1 MFFAISIRFIATVL
15 VFGCLS
21 LGVAQESQLVFLKVN
36 NASSAS
42 FFDKQQT
49 NFSQTFSLSNL
60 DDVSILPTENP
71 TSLSPNLSDGSS
83 FLIYNDSLDFLG
95 NFELDD
101 NSAPILY
108 PLKSTETT
116 AYYFRS
122 TYGVL
127 QNQNFSETFP
137 QLSGGVQTSVPAE
150 VVAAFAFNWEENALS
165 VPFYCNCPDYDES
178 AASNHSPFSSFKL
191 EIGVLNINANNKTM
205 NAVWL
210 EDGTIF
216 TNIPI
221 FNSLS
226 INGID
231 DYFLGENDLWG
242 SYWVKFDPVTTEYTA
257 VPLFSQFGS
266 TLIYGAS
273 GSEGGESIFRSGVSW
288 GFNAPI
294 SPDGTTLSLS
304 ENDSLYHAF
313 IVKESTEGE
322 MIWLDSLFS
331 YGKSQ
336 SDMSVTLNRFRVNG
350 VQELNGHSYLSIFYQ
365 VNGQEASDTILFK
378 NFIDEP
384 VFLSSGDF
392 LPGTFGFVAKSSR
405 EIIQYDEDG
414 TKLKK
419 LIYPIRSKDPWSE
432 LNAGWFFQQPELF
445 KVNNALGWPQTY
457 SSTNDT
463 TLYFIEQLQ
472 DGSLDS
478 TGIDL
483 PAGRGT
489 FVLWLD
495 ENLNIIDFTNFP
507 FSTGG
512 NNLVPGVSLSAISIF
527 QDDTLMISGSI
538 GAGTTTSLDPEGL
551 AEEITY
557 SEGKNFI
564 AFYSVPELLLSED
577 HINQLE
583 SKLKVYPNP
592 ARDYISI
599 KSNLPTPASY
609 NIYDITGRKIKNGN
623 VLSAELNTISISDL
637 SSGIFILEIRRDQDI
652 IATEKFVV
660 K

>member
-1 MFFAISIRFIATVL
+1 M
-15 VFGCLS
+15 GH
-21 LGVAQESQLVFLKVN
+21 AQETQLVYLKIN
-36 NASSAS
+36 DASSAS
-42 FFDKQQT
+42 FFDTQQT
-49 NFSQTFSLSNL
+49 NYSQTFSLNNL
-60 DDVSILPTENP
+60 DDISILPTENP
-71 TSLSPNLSDGSS
+71 TSLSPNLSNGSS
-83 FLIYNDSLDFLG
+83 FLIYNDSLNYLG
-95 NFELDD
+95 NFEL
-101 NSAPILY
+101 SEITAPILY

-122 TYGVL
+122 IIET
-127 QNQNFSETFP
+127 NQDQIFSETFP
-137 QLSGGVQTSVPAE
+137 QLSGGVQSSIPAE
-150 VVAAFAFNWEENALS
+150 VVAAFAFNWEENTLS
-165 VPFYCNCPDYDES
+165 VPFYCNCPDNDEP
-178 AASNHSPFSSFKL
+178 AASDHRPFTSFNT
-191 EIGVLNINANNKTM
+191 EIGVRNVNANNKTM

-210 EDGTIF
+210 DDGTVF

-231 DYFLGENDLWG
+231 DYSLGENDLWG

-266 TLIYGAS
+266 TLIYGVS

-294 SPDGTTLSLS
+294 SPDGTTLSLA

-313 IVKESTEGE
+313 IVKENTDGE

-331 YGKSQ
+331 YGKGQ
-336 SDMSVTLNRFRVNG
+336 SDMSVTLNRYRVNKA
-350 VQELNGHSYLSIFYQ
+350 QELNGHSYLSLFYQ
-365 VNGQEASDTILFK
+365 IKGQDASDTIVFK
-378 NFIDEP
+378 NFMDEP
-384 VFLSSGDF
+384 VLLNSGDF

-414 TKLKK
+414 TRLKK

-472 DGSLDS
+472 DGSIDS
-478 TGIDL
+478 TGIEL

-527 QDDTLMISGSI
+527 QNDTLMISGSI

-551 AEEITY
+551 AEEFTY

-599 KSNLPTPASY
+599 KSNLPMPASY

-623 VLSAELNTISISDL
+623 NLSTESNTISVSDL
-637 SSGIFILEIRRDQDI
+637 SPGIFILEIRRGQEI
-652 IATEKFVV
+652 VAAEKFVV